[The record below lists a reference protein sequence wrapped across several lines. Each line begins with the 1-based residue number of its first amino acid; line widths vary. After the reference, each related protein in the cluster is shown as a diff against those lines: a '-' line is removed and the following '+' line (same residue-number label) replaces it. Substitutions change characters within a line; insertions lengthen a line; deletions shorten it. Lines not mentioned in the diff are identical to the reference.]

1 MDIRLLA
8 EKSNSVMP
16 TSVLSSVAT
25 GFPNKVG
32 KAAFPLLKT
41 PDLYHLDLIRMT
53 QEMGGMNYTFLAIKE
68 M

>member
-1 MDIRLLA
+1 MALENWLVEYIDKCGEDNEIQWIYDYLLR
-8 EKSNSVMP
+8 KSNSVMP

-41 PDLYHLDLIRMT
+41 ANL
-53 QEMGGMNYTFLAIKE
+53 
-68 M
+68 